1 MMSIGM
7 HCRLLGKPG
16 RIGALHRFLD
26 HVQAHDQVW
35 IARRI
40 DIARHWRAVHP
51 YAAPRRRR
59 WRESCVTP
67 HPSAALPRN
76 DHDTFASA
84 AATSSAPAP
93 PAPPRLAWPAWA
105 AYPDKTI
112 RIVVTFAAGGASDI
126 VARVIGEQLAKKLG
140 QAVIV
145 DNKPGAGGSVGG
157 TNVVQSPADG
167 YTLMLSN
174 STPISIGPFVLEKQ
188 PYDPVADFTHIAS
201 IGSAPCVVMANPA
214 AGINT
219 IVDLE
224 NAAKKAG
231 GLQFG
236 SGGPASIGHIYGEMM
251 SRALGVKMTHVPYRG
266 GAPMT
271 TDLISGVIPVGIDV
285 ITAFVPFFKS
295 GQIKPLAVTSAQ
307 RSPLAPD
314 VPTVVETGHGR
325 LVLDNF
331 FGLTGP
337 AKMPADIVARLNAAT
352 NEVLAQPDIKK
363 RLLELGVTTTPGTP
377 AEFTA
382 FVRNQ
387 VAALQ
392 PVVKTVRVTL

>member
-1 MMSIGM
+1 MS
-7 HCRLLGKPG
+7 HP
-16 RIGALHRFLD
+16 
-26 HVQAHDQVW
+26 HD
-35 IARRI
+35 ARR
-40 DIARHWRAVHP
+40 RHVLR
-51 YAAPRRRR
+51 
-59 WRESCVTP
+59 T
-67 HPSAALPRN
+67 
-76 DHDTFASA
+76 A
-84 AATSSAPAP
+84 AAGAVAS
-93 PAPPRLAWPAWA
+93 LAWPAFA
-105 AYPDKTI
+105 AYPDKPI
-112 RIVVTFAAGGASDI
+112 RVVVTFAAGGASDI

-140 QAVIV
+140 QAIVV

-157 TNVVQSPADG
+157 ANVVQSAADG

-219 IVDLE
+219 LVDLE
-224 NAAKKAG
+224 NAARKSG
-231 GLQFG
+231 NLQFG

-271 TDLISGVIPVGIDV
+271 TDLIAGTIPVGIDV

-314 VPTVVETGHGR
+314 VPTVTESGHAR
-325 LVLDNF
+325 IVLDNF
-331 FGLTGP
+331 FGISGP
-337 AKMPADIVARLNAAT
+337 ARLPPEIVARVNAAT
-352 NEVLAQPDIKK
+352 NEVLAQPDIVK
-363 RLLELGVTTTPGTP
+363 RLVELGVTATPGTP
-377 AEFTA
+377 AQFTT

-387 VAALQ
+387 VTALQ